1 MRMRWLACLF
11 ASVIIGGCSSSNNKP
26 ADAGKDGAKDTAA
39 TDTSTVDMAPGD
51 TPVGDTTPPN
61 DVVSGDAPDS
71 GLDVAPGSTTQ
82 KLSMTVIVTDQIGGD
97 GGLEVAPSDAGAGD
111 ADGGVDGGDA
121 GAVTT
126 PSVDPNLVN
135 PWGLA
140 INPTGPIWVADNHTG
155 LSTVYNAAGQ
165 VMSLV
170 VTVPVGDGGTAP
182 SAPTGLVFNATTGF
196 QGDKFIFSTEDG
208 TVSGWQS
215 GTVALLRVDNTAASS
230 VYKGLTLMTQNAVSR
245 IYATDFHN
253 GKVDVF
259 DQTYAK
265 ITAAGGFTDA
275 NPVAGYAPFGIQAI
289 GSTIYVT
296 YAKQDDMKMDD
307 MSGPGNGYVD
317 AFDFDGHFMKRVI
330 SQGALNSPWA
340 VALAP
345 SDFGAFSGALLVG
358 NFGDGHIGAYNAS
371 TGVFLGAALTT
382 AGAPLAIQ
390 GLWALVFGNDTAGA
404 AHNRLFFTAGP
415 HDESHGLLGHLDLP

>member
-11 ASVIIGGCSSSNNKP
+11 ASVIIGGCSSSSNKP
-26 ADAGKDGAKDTAA
+26 ADAGKDGAKDMAA
-39 TDTSTVDMAPGD
+39 TDTPTVDMAPGD
-51 TPVGDTTPPN
+51 TPAGDTTPPN
-61 DVVSGDAPDS
+61 DVVSGDAPDG

-111 ADGGVDGGDA
+111 ADGGVDGGEA
-121 GAVTT
+121 GVTT

-215 GTVALLRVDNTAASS
+215 GTAGLLRVDSTAASS
-230 VYKGLTLMTQNAVSR
+230 VYKGLALMTQNAVSR

-265 ITAAGGFTDA
+265 VTAAGGFTDA
-275 NPVAGYAPFGIQAI
+275 NPMAGYAPFGIQAI

-345 SDFGAFSGALLVG
+345 ADFGAFSGALLVG

-382 AGAPLAIQ
+382 AGAPLAIE